1 MKGAYQNI
9 DDRLDAM
16 EKNYDMFSHEVNATM
31 THFNSTVEKV
41 QEHVENQVKEVN
53 DNVSSQNSLMAYQF
67 AGTFAILGSLI
78 SFWHMTSHIRK
89 LNEPIVQR
97 KIIAIMWMIPIYS
110 VTSWLGLVFTQTY
123 GFLSLIKDIYEAY
136 VIYTFLSLLI
146 AILGRGNRDSVI
158 ELLIK
163 HSDHLKPPLKL
174 PFTSTQSFASPREKA
189 NAILDQC
196 QLFCMQFV
204 FLRPITSVVTVIAD
218 SFNENRWELSMPQ
231 FYMMLMTNVSIFF
244 AFTGLVRFYYAM
256 KDELMWCNP
265 FNKFLCI
272 KGIVFMTFWQS
283 VVISF
288 IAHAIFENAEDE
300 LNPDETATE
309 WSKEAQSFLI
319 CLEMFAFAIAH
330 CFVFPVEEWESGYR
344 EKQQRKIKAKFGDSL
359 ALRDFVKD
367 VKTVMK
373 SRKTSSSSRKYNKI
387 DTRTN
392 KSSPQRQR
400 ETDATE
406 SESSMFISENSRD
419 DRFEIG
425 EIGSEESTDDLG
437 SPGSLGSDE
446 MNLSSDNIQ
455 GWSRIEEYINII
467 DEEDDYSTAPTATSQ
482 ELHDV
487 V

>member
-1 MKGAYQNI
+1 
-9 DDRLDAM
+9 
-16 EKNYDMFSHEVNATM
+16 
-31 THFNSTVEKV
+31 
-41 QEHVENQVKEVN
+41 
-53 DNVSSQNSLMAYQF
+53 
-67 AGTFAILGSLI
+67 
-78 SFWHMTSHIRK
+78 
-89 LNEPIVQR
+89 
-97 KIIAIMWMIPIYS
+97 
-110 VTSWLGLVFTQTY
+110 
-123 GFLSLIKDIYEAY
+123 
-136 VIYTFLSLLI
+136 
-146 AILGRGNRDSVI
+146 
-158 ELLIK
+158 
-163 HSDHLKPPLKL
+163 
-174 PFTSTQSFASPREKA
+174 
-189 NAILDQC
+189 
-196 QLFCMQFV
+196 
-204 FLRPITSVVTVIAD
+204 
-218 SFNENRWELSMPQ
+218 MPQ

-300 LNPDETATE
+300 YINPDETATE

-344 EKQQRKIKAKFGDSL
+344 EKEQRKIKAKFGDSL

-373 SRKTSSSSRKYNKI
+373 SRKTSSSRKYNKI

-425 EIGSEESTDDLG
+425 EIGSESTDPDTDLG
-437 SPGSLGSDE
+437 SPGSDE
-446 MNLSSDNIQ
+446 MNLSSDNMQ
-455 GWSRIEEYINII
+455 G
-467 DEEDDYSTAPTATSQ
+467 
-482 ELHDV
+482 
-487 V
+487 